1 MTELQ
6 PLDAGFIELEDADR
20 RVSLG
25 IAAVAILAGTPPDRT
40 EFAAMLAERVSANQ
54 RLRQR
59 IRRAPL
65 DLTVPVWEED
75 PNFDLAH
82 HIRWA
87 ALPEPADETELR
99 EFVAGEL
106 VERLDRDHP
115 MWECV
120 VVERLADARWA
131 LIVKAH
137 HSLVDGVSGVSLF
150 ERLCDAPASDPHPNR
165 VPESVAPGG
174 QGWFDL
180 VRTGLRLPLDMP
192 RYAMGMVRSLVPV
205 VAAFVSVP
213 EASSLNGPI
222 GRQRRYAIARAS
234 LAEIREIG
242 RGLDATVNDV
252 VLAAV
257 TTAYR
262 DVLLGRGEEPTGNTV
277 RILVPVSMRAVD
289 AKSLLDNRVSA
300 VLSLL
305 PLHLDDPVE
314 RLSTIHQ
321 RMARHKSSGT
331 AQAEKSL
338 LALAG
343 RLPFAPF
350 AWGMRLWSHL
360 PQRGVTAVAT
370 NIPGPRSTLTVLGR
384 EVLEL
389 IPAIP
394 IAMRLRT
401 GIAILSYRDQL
412 TFGITG
418 DYDSTPDLERI
429 ADGIHTA
436 IADLLAE
443 ARTRSQHPRTEDT
456 VATAPGLPRSKQNQ
470 TPRKCGYDNEIQS

>member
-25 IAAVAILAGTPPDRT
+25 IAAVAILAGQPPARA
-40 EFAAMLAERVSANQ
+40 EFAAMLAERVAANQ

-87 ALPEPADETELR
+87 ALPEPGDETVLR

-120 VVERLADARWA
+120 VVERLTGARWA
-131 LIVKAH
+131 LMVKAH

-150 ERLCDAPASDPHPNR
+150 EELCDAP
-165 VPESVAPGG
+165 EPGPG
-174 QGWFDL
+174 PRTPPPAEAGGPDWFDR
-180 VRTGLRLPLDMP
+180 VVNGLRLPLDAP
-192 RYAMGMVRSLVPV
+192 RYAVGMMRSLIPV

-213 EASSLNGPI
+213 AASSLNGPI
-222 GRQRRYAIARAS
+222 GRQRRYTIARAS

-257 TTAYR
+257 TSAYR
-262 DVLLGRGEEPTGNTV
+262 GVLLGRGEEPTGKTV
-277 RILVPVSMRAVD
+277 RILVPVSMRAAD

-305 PLHLDDPVE
+305 PLHLEDPVE
-314 RLSTIHQ
+314 RLITIHQ
-321 RMARHKSSGT
+321 RMARHKSSGA

-338 LALAG
+338 LDLAG
-343 RLPFAPF
+343 RLPFAPV

-370 NIPGPRSTLTVLGR
+370 NIPGPRRTLSMLGR

-401 GIAILSYRDQL
+401 GIAILSYGDQL

-418 DYDSTPDLERI
+418 DYDSTPDLEKI

-436 IADLLAE
+436 IADLLAA
-443 ARTRSQHPRTEDT
+443 ARARPRHP
-456 VATAPGLPRSKQNQ
+456 VG
-470 TPRKCGYDNEIQS
+470 

>member
-40 EFAAMLAERVSANQ
+40 EFAAMLAERVAANQ

-75 PNFDLAH
+75 PNFDVAH
-82 HIRWA
+82 HIRWT
-87 ALPEPADETELR
+87 ALPEPAGETELR

-150 ERLCDAPASDPHPNR
+150 ERLCDAPASDQPLRAAAPVDATGGPDWLDR
-165 VPESVAPGG
+165 VVTG
-174 QGWFDL
+174 
-180 VRTGLRLPLDMP
+180 VVTGLRLPLDVP
-192 RYAMGMVRSLVPV
+192 RYAVEMVRSLVPV
-205 VAAFVSVP
+205 VAAFVAVP
-213 EASSLNGPI
+213 AASSLNGPI
-222 GRQRRYAIARAS
+222 GRQRRYTIARAS
-234 LAEIREIG
+234 LTEIREIG

-252 VLAAV
+252 VLAAL
-257 TTAYR
+257 TSAYR
-262 DVLLGRGEEPTGNTV
+262 GVLLGRGEEPTGNTV
-277 RILVPVSMRAVD
+277 RVLVPVSMRSAD

-321 RMARHKSSGT
+321 RMARHKSGGA

-343 RLPFAPF
+343 RLPFAPV

-370 NIPGPRSTLTVLGR
+370 NIPGPRRTLTVLGR

-401 GIAILSYRDQL
+401 GIAILSYGDQL

-436 IADLLAE
+436 IADLLAV
-443 ARTRSQHPRTEDT
+443 ARARAQHPA
-456 VATAPGLPRSKQNQ
+456 V
-470 TPRKCGYDNEIQS
+470 

>member
-6 PLDAGFIELEDADR
+6 PLDVGFIELEDSDR
-20 RVSLG
+20 HISLG
-25 IAAVAILAGTPPDRT
+25 IAAVAILAGAPPGRA
-40 EFAAMLAERVSANQ
+40 EFTAALAERVSASD

-59 IRRAPL
+59 VRRAPL
-65 DLTVPVWEED
+65 DLAVPVWEDD

-82 HIRWA
+82 HIRWS
-87 ALPEPADETELR
+87 ALPAPADEPALR

-120 VVERLADARWA
+120 VIDHLAGGRWA
-131 LIVKAH
+131 VIVKAH
-137 HSLVDGVSGVSLF
+137 HSLVDGVSGVNLF
-150 ERLCDAPASDPHPNR
+150 ESFCDETEVESRKGPAPDTDAAGDRN
-165 VPESVAPGG
+165 
-174 QGWFDL
+174 WFDWAI
-180 VRTGLRLPLDMP
+180 TGLRLPVEVP
-192 RYAMGMVRSLVPV
+192 RYALGLVRSLAP
-205 VAAFVSVP
+205 VAAALVSTP
-213 EASSLNGPI
+213 AGSSLNGPI

-234 LAEIREIG
+234 LSEIREIG
-242 RGLDATVNDV
+242 QGFDATVNDV

-257 TTAYR
+257 TSAYR
-262 DVLLGRGEEPTGNTV
+262 AVLLGRGEEPTGNSV
-277 RILVPVSMRAVD
+277 RILVPVSMRAAD
-289 AKSLLDNRVSA
+289 AKTFLDNRVSA

-314 RLSTIHQ
+314 RLTTIHR
-321 RMARHKSSGT
+321 RMARHKSSGAT
-331 AQAEKSL
+331 QAEKSL

-343 RLPFAPF
+343 RLPFAPV

-370 NIPGPRSTLTVLGR
+370 NVPGPRRTLTMLGR

-401 GIAILSYRDQL
+401 GIAILSYGDRL

-418 DYDSTPDLERI
+418 DYDSTPDLEVL
-429 ADGIHTA
+429 ADGIHSA
-436 IADLLAE
+436 IAELLTAVR
-443 ARTRSQHPRTEDT
+443 ARPQRP
-456 VATAPGLPRSKQNQ
+456 VG
-470 TPRKCGYDNEIQS
+470 

>member
-25 IAAVAILAGTPPDRT
+25 IAAVAILAGQPPARA
-40 EFAAMLAERVSANQ
+40 EFAAMLAERVAANQ

-65 DLTVPVWEED
+65 DLTAPVWEED

-87 ALPEPADETELR
+87 ALPEPADETSLR

-120 VVERLADARWA
+120 VVERLTDARWA

-150 ERLCDAPASDPHPNR
+150 ERLCDAQESAPQLREVPPADAAAGPD
-165 VPESVAPGG
+165 
-174 QGWFDL
+174 WFDR
-180 VRTGLRLPLDMP
+180 VVTGLRLPLDVP
-192 RYAMGMVRSLVPV
+192 RYAVGMMRSLIPV

-222 GRQRRYAIARAS
+222 GRQRRYTIARAS

-257 TTAYR
+257 TSAYR
-262 DVLLGRGEEPTGNTV
+262 GVLLGRGEQPTGKTV
-277 RILVPVSMRAVD
+277 RILVPVSMRAAD

-314 RLSTIHQ
+314 RLVTIHQ
-321 RMARHKSSGT
+321 RMARHKSGGA

-343 RLPFAPF
+343 RLPFAPV

-370 NIPGPRSTLTVLGR
+370 NIPGPRRTLSVLGR

-401 GIAILSYRDQL
+401 GIAILSYGDQL

-418 DYDSTPDLERI
+418 DYDSTPDLDRI

-436 IADLLAE
+436 IADLLAAAR
-443 ARTRSQHPRTEDT
+443 ARTQDP
-456 VATAPGLPRSKQNQ
+456 AG
-470 TPRKCGYDNEIQS
+470 